1 MTQVQTKEP
10 KQEIE
15 LSVQQ
20 LEKQGLVLP
29 KNITD
34 TVFNTLSVYQQQG
47 TVSFP
52 RNYSVGNALKAAYLI
67 YQNDSKL
74 QKCTNASVANAL
86 LDMCIGG
93 FKPS

>member
-52 RNYSVGNALKAAYLI
+52 QNYSVGIQNYKNVQMHQLLMLCLI
-67 YQNDSKL
+67 CVL
-74 QKCTNASVANAL
+74 AV
-86 LDMCIGG
+86 
-93 FKPS
+93 